1 MLMTQPMSDAPPPP
15 GPASTHP
22 MASTPDALAL
32 VALFD
37 TVQGFLW
44 MKDLDGRYTYCNDL
58 FARSFGGEAGGVL
71 GKTDFDLF
79 PAETAV
85 AFQENDRKAIAA
97 GGVVVFD
104 EEVRLRRDDEKTL
117 FESRKGPLRDAG
129 GRVVGTVGSSR
140 AVADS
145 KAAEDRLALEDR
157 VLARIV
163 AGEPLAGT
171 LDAIARVI
179 EAQTLDTAVT
189 IYLLSACGNVLRLA
203 AGPRVPE
210 ATLRVLDELPVGE
223 KDSQSGAAAYRKEAV
238 AVEDVSTDPLWAGYR
253 DVGLAHGIGA
263 GFSTPLLSR
272 EGNVL
277 GVLTLYL
284 GRKGRLTER
293 QRRLVDT
300 AARIAAIA
308 VARSREEQALRDS
321 EARYRLVSEKSA
333 DVIWLYD
340 LRAER
345 FEWVSPSIERL
356 RGYTVA
362 ETLGR
367 SLADVLTPESMALV
381 AEQLPRA
388 LAEFAE
394 KGEAAQTRTI
404 EVDQVR
410 KDGSIVPTEVAT
422 TFVTDA
428 TGRVTHLQGVTRDIS
443 ERRRAELARDE
454 AAAFRDALI
463 DASGDGI
470 AVFDQEHRVVQTN
483 SRFAEMLGYSR
494 EEVLSLRTW
503 DFVADLTE
511 EEVRIRFADLSRVH
525 ETFESRHRRKDG
537 SVYEVEVSA
546 SGLSVNGENVLFTIS
561 RDISA
566 RRQAEAAR
574 ERLQQQLL
582 AAQKMESVGRL
593 AGGVAHDFNNM
604 LSVIQGHA
612 TLALD
617 RVDPESPMAEDL
629 REIRTAAQRSARL
642 TRQLLAFARRQP
654 TEPRALDL
662 EETIG
667 RMRRMLGQLLGEDV
681 RLRIVSGT
689 SAARVRIDPAQVDQ
703 LLTNLCTNARDAIS
717 GSGTVTIETACV
729 VLDERWCARRG
740 AGRPGRWV
748 RLTVTDDGCGI
759 DPEVIPHVF
768 EPFFTTKEVGRG
780 TGLGL
785 ASVHGIVE
793 QNGGFL
799 DVESE
804 PGRGASFHVF
814 LPRLEGSVSWS
825 EHPAV
830 RATPRGAGETLLLV
844 EDEPALLGLVQR
856 MLEGLGYRVLT
867 AFCGEEALEVAA
879 ENRSEI
885 RLLVTDVV
893 MPGMNGRELCE
904 RLLATVPGLRCL
916 FVSGHPADVLADR
929 GLAGEGIRLLTKPFT
944 AHDLAVQVREAL
956 DVSRPGGLTLD

>member
-1 MLMTQPMSDAPPPP
+1 MNDAPGPSEPVKPP
-15 GPASTHP
+15 A
-22 MASTPDALAL
+22 APDAPEPFAL
-32 VALFD
+32 MALFG

-58 FARSFGGEAGGVL
+58 FELSFGSGAGSVL

-85 AFQENDRKAIAA
+85 VFQENDRKAVAS
-97 GGVVVFD
+97 GGIVVFD
-104 EEVRLRRDDEKTL
+104 EEVRLRWDGDTTL
-117 FESRKGPLRDAG
+117 FESRKGPLRDPA
-129 GRVVGTVGSSR
+129 GRVVGSVGSSR
-140 AVADS
+140 VVADS
-145 KAAEDRLALEDR
+145 RAAEDRLALEDR

-163 AGEPLAGT
+163 AGEPLEGT
-171 LDAIARVI
+171 LDAIARAI

-189 IYLLSACGNVLRLA
+189 IYLLSADGRVLRLA
-203 AGPRVPE
+203 AGPRVP
-210 ATLRVLDELPVGE
+210 ADTLRLLEELPVGE
-223 KDSQSGAAAYRKEAV
+223 EDSQSGAAVVRKEAV
-238 AVEDVSTDPLWAGYR
+238 AVEDISTDPLWARYR
-253 DVGLAHGIGA
+253 DAGLAHGIGS

-272 EGNVL
+272 KGDVL

-284 GRKGRLTER
+284 GRRGRLTGR
-293 QRRLVDT
+293 QLRLVDT

-308 VARSREEQALRDS
+308 VARSREEEALRES

-340 LRAER
+340 LSAGR

-362 ETLGR
+362 ETVGQ
-367 SLADVLTPESMALV
+367 SLADALTPESMALV

-394 KGEAAQTRTI
+394 KGEAAQTRTM
-404 EVDQVR
+404 EVDQKR
-410 KDGSIVPTEVAT
+410 KDGTIVPTEVAT
-422 TFVTDA
+422 TIVTDA

-443 ERRRAELARDE
+443 ERRRAELARRE

-511 EEVRIRFADLSRVH
+511 ADVRSRFADLSRVH

-537 SVYEVEVSA
+537 SVYDVEVSA
-546 SGLSVNGENVLFTIS
+546 SGLSFNGENVLVTIS

-566 RRQAEAAR
+566 RRHAELER

-582 AAQKMESVGRL
+582 AAQRMESVGRL

-612 TLALD
+612 TLALE
-617 RVDPESPMAEDL
+617 RLDPGSPTAEDL
-629 REIRTAAQRSARL
+629 REIERAAQRSAQL
-642 TRQLLAFARRQP
+642 TRHLLAFARRQP

-662 EETIG
+662 DETIG

-681 RLRIVSGT
+681 QLRLVSG
-689 SAARVRIDPAQVDQ
+689 AGNALVRIDPAQVDQ
-703 LLTNLCTNARDAIS
+703 LLTNLCTNARDAIA
-717 GSGTVTIETACV
+717 GGGTVTIETAHV
-729 VLDERWCARRG
+729 VLDERWCSSRG

-748 RLTVTDDGCGI
+748 RLTVTDDGCGME
-759 DPEVIPHVF
+759 PEVISHVF

-799 DVESE
+799 DVESA
-804 PGRGASFHVF
+804 PGRGSSFHVY
-814 LPRLEGSVSWS
+814 LPRHEGPAS
-825 EHPAV
+825 HTKFPAV
-830 RATPRGAGETLLLV
+830 RANPPGAGETLLLV

-904 RLLATVPGLRCL
+904 RLLAAIPGLACL

-929 GLAGEGIRLLTKPFT
+929 GLAREGIRLLTKPFT
-944 AHDLAVQVREAL
+944 AHELAVQVRAAL
-956 DVSRPGGLTLD
+956 DGSRPTGLPLG

>member
-1 MLMTQPMSDAPPPP
+1 MSDAPPPAE
-15 GPASTHP
+15 PARSVP
-22 MASTPDALAL
+22 RAPEPFALLAL
-32 VALFD
+32 FG
-37 TVQGFLW
+37 TVQGLLW
-44 MKDLDGRYTYCNDL
+44 IKDLDGRYAWCNEL
-58 FARSFGGEAGGVL
+58 FELSFGSGKGTVL

-79 PAETAV
+79 PAETA
-85 AFQENDRKAIAA
+85 ALFRENDRKAAA
-97 GGVVVFD
+97 SGGVAVFD
-104 EEVRLRRDDEKTL
+104 EEVRLRWDGELTL
-117 FESRKGPLRDAG
+117 FESRKGPLRDPD

-145 KAAEDRLALEDR
+145 RAAEDRLALEDR

-163 AGEPLAGT
+163 AGEPLEGT
-171 LDAIARVI
+171 LEAVAHAI
-179 EAQTLDTAVT
+179 EAKALDTGVT
-189 IYLLSACGNVLRLA
+189 VYLLSADGKSLRLA
-203 AGPRVPE
+203 AGPRVPG
-210 ATLRVLDELPVGE
+210 ELLPLIREVPVGE
-223 KDSQSGAAAYRKEAV
+223 TDSQSGAAAFRKEAV
-238 AVEDVSTDPLWAGYR
+238 AVEDISTDPLWTRYR
-253 DVGLAHGIGA
+253 AAGLAHGIGS

-284 GRKGRLTER
+284 ARKGRLTDR

-300 AARIAAIA
+300 AAQVAAIA
-308 VARSREEQALRDS
+308 VARSREEEALRES
-321 EARYRLVSEKSA
+321 EARYRLVSENAA

-340 LRAER
+340 LGAGR
-345 FEWVSPSIERL
+345 FVWISPSVEKL

-362 ETLGR
+362 EALGH
-367 SLADVLTPESMALV
+367 SLADTLTPESMALV
-381 AEQLPRA
+381 AEQLPRS

-394 KGEAAQTRTI
+394 KGEAARTRTT
-404 EVDQVR
+404 EVDQTR
-410 KDGSIVPTEVAT
+410 KDGTVVPTEVVT

-428 TGRVTHLQGVTRDIS
+428 AGRVTHLQGVTRDVS
-443 ERRRAELARDE
+443 ERRRAEAARRE
-454 AAAFRDALI
+454 ATAFRDALV

-470 AVFDQEHRVVQTN
+470 AVFDQGHRVVQAN

-503 DFVADLTE
+503 DFVVELTE
-511 EEVRIRFADLSRVH
+511 EEVRSRFADLSRVR

-537 SVYEVEVSA
+537 SVYDVEVSA
-546 SGLSVNGENVLFTIS
+546 SGLRFNGENVLLTIS

-566 RRQAEAAR
+566 RRQAELAR

-604 LSVIQGHA
+604 LSVILGHA
-612 TLALD
+612 TMALARL
-617 RVDPESPMAEDL
+617 DPESPTAEDL
-629 REIRTAAQRSARL
+629 REIQAAAQRSAQL

-654 TEPRALDL
+654 SVPRALDL
-662 EETIG
+662 DETIG

-681 RLRIVSGT
+681 RLRVVSGA

-703 LLTNLCTNARDAIS
+703 LLTNLCSNARDAIA
-717 GSGTVTIETACV
+717 GAGTVTVETASV
-729 VLDERWCARRG
+729 VLDEAWCAKRG

-748 RLTVTDDGCGI
+748 RLTVADDGCGM
-759 DPEVIPHVF
+759 DAEVLSHVF

-799 DVESE
+799 DVESA
-804 PGRGASFHVF
+804 PGRGSSFHVF
-814 LPRLEGSVSWS
+814 LPRHEGSASGAAF
-825 EHPAV
+825 PAV
-830 RATPRGAGETLLLV
+830 RASPQGAGETLLLV

-856 MLEGLGYRVLT
+856 MLEETGYRVLT
-867 AFCGEEALEVAA
+867 ASCGEEALALAA
-879 ENRSEI
+879 GHRSEI

-893 MPGMNGRELCE
+893 MPGMSGRELCD
-904 RLLATVPGLRCL
+904 RLLATIPGLACL
-916 FVSGHPADVLADR
+916 FVSGYPADALAAR
-929 GLAGEGIRLLTKPFT
+929 GLARDGVRLLTKPFT
-944 AHDLAVQVREAL
+944 ARELAVQVREAL
-956 DVSRPGGLTLD
+956 EGTRPAPSEPG

>member
-1 MLMTQPMSDAPPPP
+1 MSDAPPPAEPAGAHPAP
-15 GPASTHP
+15 GAPEPS
-22 MASTPDALAL
+22 ALM
-32 VALFD
+32 ALFD

-58 FARSFGGEAGGVL
+58 FERSFGGGAGGVL

-79 PAETAV
+79 PAETAIL
-85 AFQENDRKAIAA
+85 FQENDRQAVAS
-97 GGVVVFD
+97 GGVLVFD
-104 EEVRLRRDDEKTL
+104 EEVRLRRDGTATL
-117 FESRKGPLRDAG
+117 FESRKGPLRDAT
-129 GRVVGTVGSSR
+129 GRVVGIVGSSR

-145 KAAEDRLALEDR
+145 KAAEDRLALEDH

-163 AGEPLAGT
+163 AGEPLVGT

-179 EAQTLDTAVT
+179 EAQSLDTAVT
-189 IYLLSACGNVLRLA
+189 IYLLSPGGRVLRLA

-210 ATLRVLDELPVGE
+210 ATLRLLDELPVGE
-223 KDSQSGAAAYRKEAV
+223 TDSQSGAAAFRKEAV
-238 AVEDVSTDPLWAGYR
+238 EVEDISTDPLWAGYR
-253 DVGLAHGIGA
+253 DVGLAHGIGS

-308 VARSREEQALRDS
+308 VARSREEEVLRDS

-340 LRAER
+340 LRSER

-362 ETLGR
+362 ETLGQ

-381 AEQLPRA
+381 AEQLLRA

-394 KGEAAQTRTI
+394 KGEAAQPRTI
-404 EVDQVR
+404 ELEQVR

-428 TGRVTHLQGVTRDIS
+428 TGRVTHLQGITRDIS
-443 ERRRAELARDE
+443 ERRRADLARRE
-454 AAAFRDALI
+454 AEAFRDALI

-483 SRFAEMLGYSR
+483 SRFAEMLGCSR

-511 EEVRIRFADLSRVH
+511 EEVRSRFADLSRVH

-537 SVYEVEVSA
+537 SVYDVEVSA
-546 SGLSVNGENVLFTIS
+546 SGLSFNGENVLFTIS

-566 RRQAEAAR
+566 RRQAEVAR
-574 ERLQQQLL
+574 ERFQQQLL

-617 RVDPESPMAEDL
+617 RVDPESPTAEDL
-629 REIRTAAQRSARL
+629 REIQSAAQRSARL

-654 TEPRALDL
+654 TEPRTLDL
-662 EETIG
+662 DETIG

-703 LLTNLCTNARDAIS
+703 LLTNLCTNARDAIA
-717 GSGTVTIETACV
+717 GPGTVTIETACV
-729 VLDERWCARRG
+729 VLDERWCSRRG

-748 RLTVTDDGCGI
+748 RLTVTDDGCGM
-759 DPEVIPHVF
+759 DAEVISHVF
-768 EPFFTTKEVGRG
+768 EPFFTTKQVGRG

-804 PGRGASFHVF
+804 PGRGSSFHVF
-814 LPRLEGSVSWS
+814 LPRLEGEESRAGR
-825 EHPAV
+825 PAV
-830 RATPRGAGETLLLV
+830 RATPHGAGETLLLV

-867 AFCGEEALEVAA
+867 ALCGEEALEVAA
-879 ENRSEI
+879 ENGSEI

-904 RLLATVPGLRCL
+904 GLLATIPGLRCL

-929 GLAGEGIRLLTKPFT
+929 GLAGDGIRLLTKPFT
-944 AHDLAVQVREAL
+944 AHELAVQVREAL
-956 DVSRPGGLTLD
+956 DSSRPARLPLD